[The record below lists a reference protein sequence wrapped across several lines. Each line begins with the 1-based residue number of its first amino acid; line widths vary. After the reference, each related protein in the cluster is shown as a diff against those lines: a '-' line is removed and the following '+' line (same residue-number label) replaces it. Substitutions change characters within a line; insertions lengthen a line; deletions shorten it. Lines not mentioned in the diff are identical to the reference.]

1 MSSSKNIENQKN
13 SFLNKNNSNFI
24 EQMYVKFINKDPQ
37 LPGSW
42 KKYFLSINEDMEII
56 AKEINGPSWSPNNKK
71 INLNEIQNF
80 SVKNEKKNL
89 EDISKNDLL
98 KLNRDSIRAVSLIRS
113 YRQRGH
119 LIASLDPLGICL
131 LYTSP
136 SPRDLS
142 TSRMPS
148 SA

>member
-80 SVKNEKKNL
+80 SVKNEKK
-89 EDISKNDLL
+89 KF
-98 KLNRDSIRAVSLIRS
+98 RR
-113 YRQRGH
+113 Y
-119 LIASLDPLGICL
+119 
-131 LYTSP
+131 
-136 SPRDLS
+136 
-142 TSRMPS
+142 
-148 SA
+148 